1 MYGLSEHSLAI
12 ETGRGRQTWLPREAR
27 LCSHCELSV
36 VEMELHFLTECPR
49 YVSIRKEFYKKVSS
63 VCPEFELC
71 SDSEKLAYVLGG
83 KSELITHAA
92 RYVTACHNLR
102 DDHMSES
109 VTEACQDYLNCSVC
123 LNILMDPVTIPC
135 GHSYCMECIK
145 ECWDEEELQKKA
157 YSCPQCRG
165 RFPTRP
171 VLNRSTVL
179 TDVLRGLK
187 SPADMQ
193 VKLNGGE
200 CNFCSG
206 EKRRAV
212 KSCLTCV
219 ASFCETHLKT
229 HLEFPVLQ
237 RHTLVEPCSR
247 LQEMLCPLHNKLLDV
262 YCVRDKRCI
271 CLLCA
276 MDEHSDHKTV
286 SAAKEWS
293 EQRQK
298 PLQNLQERFPRLL
311 QRREKELQAL
321 NKAVKTYSTSAQAAV
336 ELNESFLAEITQSM
350 EKKLSQTSN
359 LIQVYEKKELCQA
372 EGLQKKLEQTV
383 ARLKLSDAECDQ
395 LGHTDQHILCLQEF
409 LSLSAF
415 SETESLQSNPVK
427 ENPSFLNAAGL
438 LSGLKEQLEKLFDK
452 KMNEMTSAA
461 IKLKIV
467 LPANPKTR
475 QEFQEHFCQLK
486 LSPESSHASLKLS
499 EENRKVEHSS
509 SSSYSR
515 VQPNAE
521 RFTSLYQVL
530 CDSPVK
536 GCCYWE
542 VMRSGTVH
550 IALSYGSIPRNSGYS
565 DSKFGYNNQ
574 SWSLECY
581 DNKCTFWHNGNA
593 TELSAWYLSKIGVY
607 LDEGAGML
615 AFYQISSNS
624 EMTLLHKAQVELTK
638 PVYPG
643 FRLERGSS
651 VTLC

>member
-1 MYGLSEHSLAI
+1 M
-12 ETGRGRQTWLPREAR
+12 
-27 LCSHCELSV
+27 
-36 VEMELHFLTECPR
+36 
-49 YVSIRKEFYKKVSS
+49 
-63 VCPEFELC
+63 FE
-71 SDSEKLAYVLGG
+71 SG
-83 KSELITHAA
+83 
-92 RYVTACHNLR
+92 
-102 DDHMSES
+102 
-109 VTEACQDYLNCSVC
+109 TEASRDYLNCSVC
-123 LNILMDPVTIPC
+123 LNELTDPVTIPC
-135 GHSYCMECIK
+135 GHSYCIKCIK
-145 ECWDEEELQKKA
+145 ECWDEVELQKKA

-165 RFPTRP
+165 VFPTRP

-187 SPADMQ
+187 SSADME
-193 VKLNGGE
+193 VNLNGGE
-200 CNFCSG
+200 CNFCGG

-262 YCVRDKRCI
+262 YCIQDKRCI

-298 PLQNLQERFPRLL
+298 PLQNLQERFPGLL
-311 QRREKELQAL
+311 QRREKDLQAL
-321 NKAVKTYSTSAQAAV
+321 TKAVKTYSTSAEAAV
-336 ELNESFLAEITQSM
+336 ELNEGFLAEITQSM
-350 EKKLSQTSN
+350 EKKLSQLSN
-359 LIQVYEKKELCQA
+359 LIQAYEKKELCQA
-372 EGLQKKLEQTV
+372 EGLQKKLEQTI
-383 ARLKLSDAECDQ
+383 ARLKLSDTECDQ
-395 LGHTDQHILCLQEF
+395 LRHKDQHILCLQEF

-427 ENPSFLNAAGL
+427 ENPSFLNAADI
-438 LSGLKEQLEKLFDK
+438 LSGLKEQLEELFDEK
-452 KMNEMTSAA
+452 IKEMTSAA
-461 IKLKIV
+461 INLKIV

-475 QEFQEHFCQLK
+475 QEFQEHFVQLK
-486 LSPESSHASLKLS
+486 LSPESSHPCLKLS
-499 EENRKVEHSS
+499 EENRKVMCASS
-509 SSSYSR
+509 SSSLKSS
-515 VQPNAE
+515 VQANAE
-521 RFTSLYQVL
+521 KFTSLYQVL

-550 IALSYGSIPRNSGYS
+550 IALSYGSIPRNSSYS
-565 DSKFGYNNQ
+565 SSKFGCNSE
-574 SWSLECY
+574 SWSLECSG
-581 DNKCTFWHNGNA
+581 NKFTFWHKCHA
-593 TELSAWYLSKIGVY
+593 TEISAQCQSTIGVY
-607 LDEGAGML
+607 LDESAGTL
-615 AFYQISSNS
+615 AFYQISTNS
-624 EMTLLHKAQVELTK
+624 TMTLLHKAHIEFTK

-643 FRLERGSS
+643 FRLECGSS